1 MRTYGMTDDDAR
13 EFVDQNGG
21 VTLGGLALAD
31 AYFKKYANS
40 ETPIME
46 LGQYADD
53 IRHNV
58 VCAGYNEDGIFDI
71 ILSTSYLNG

>member
-1 MRTYGMTDDDAR
+1 MRTYGMTDEDAR
-13 EFVDQNGG
+13 EFVDQNQG

-58 VCAGYNEDGIFDI
+58 VCAGYNECGMFDI